1 MAFLKKH
8 YEKIILV
15 IFLLVFMF
23 TMVQL
28 ILIVKQSRNI
38 GVGDLQFEEKSPDYP
53 SIDPTKYVPSSIF
66 EKESTWKKSSAR
78 KAENL
83 LFCDLLSPY
92 HSAPCPSCHA
102 IIPIADFNNKKCSIC
117 GAALSPIDPGEI
129 DREKDSDGDGISDI
143 KETELGMAPNDP
155 KDIDYDLD
163 NDGFSNIFE
172 IKKGTSIK
180 DPKSHPPTIY
190 RLFVESIN
198 RRKLRFHLK
207 KIVKKG
213 ASKAK
218 WEIHTSEWVQEKGRM
233 DDKFRKIGG
242 EVSIDGSVY
251 KILDII
257 PKESES
263 FDKKINS
270 ANSEDQS
277 QIIIQTGNDAPI
289 TVNVK
294 SDAYEN
300 KETISITDSF
310 TAQKFR
316 LVLNEK
322 FSVPTPAAE
331 DEETYSISK
340 ITNRDALQIQVSK
353 AGTEDVFDVGAEPVH
368 RLKPKE
374 TEVLP
379 GVPVNP
385 GDIPF
390 PGVPVNPGD
399 IPF

>member
-1 MAFLKKH
+1 
-8 YEKIILV
+8 
-15 IFLLVFMF
+15 MF

-38 GVGDLQFEEKSPDYP
+38 GVEDLQFDKKSPDYP

-66 EKESTWKKSSAR
+66 EKESIWKKSSAR

-102 IIPIADFNNKKCSIC
+102 IIPVADFNNKKCSIC
-117 GAALSPIDPGEI
+117 GAALSQIGKDEI
-129 DREKDSDGDGISDI
+129 DDTDKDSDGDGISDV
-143 KETELGMAPNDP
+143 KELELGMNPNDP
-155 KDIDYDLD
+155 KDVDHDLD

-180 DPKSHPPTIY
+180 DPKSHPPTVY
-190 RLFVESIN
+190 RLFVEGID

-213 ASKAK
+213 ASKDN
-218 WEIHTSEWVQEKGRM
+218 WDIQTSEWVQEKGRM
-233 DDKFRKIGG
+233 DDKFRKIGNNI
-242 EVSIDGSVY
+242 SIDGSVY

-257 PKESES
+257 PKESERIDAKTN
-263 FDKKINS
+263 FKIT
-270 ANSEDQS
+270 EDQS
-277 QIIIQTGNDAPI
+277 QIVIQTGNDAPI

-310 TAQKFR
+310 TGQKFR

-331 DEETYSISK
+331 DEEVYSISK
-340 ITNRDALQIQVSK
+340 IVNRDALQIQATK
-353 AGTEDVFDVGAEPVH
+353 LGAEDIFDIGAEPVH
-368 RLKPKE
+368 QLKPKE

-379 GVPVNP
+379 GVPVSP
-385 GDIPF
+385 EDIPF
-390 PGVPVNPGD
+390 
-399 IPF
+399 